1 MQHRSR
7 NSQGRGKG
15 EVLRRLGGS
24 GWATAHPSS
33 TPGAPRQR
41 LPSELQARN
50 FGLYHPERVIS
61 TGPYG
66 AVFTAR
72 HPNHLGLVVI
82 KALLPHLREDPLAT
96 LRLSREAHVLARIDS
111 DHVVRL
117 LDTGWTEWTG
127 PFLVLEYL
135 EGVDLA
141 RVLEAQ
147 GPLPLPLAVDYA
159 LQLCEALGVAH
170 AGGII
175 HCDIKPKNL
184 LAMAGSQQPLL
195 KLLDFGICRCGPE
208 TFPYRDIGAPEG
220 ATEHAERELIG
231 TSAYMSPERIRD
243 LKTID
248 QRSDIWS
255 VGVVLHEL
263 LTGHRV
269 FSGTDTADICRRI
282 VKHQFHLESDGSVLP
297 VPLRAV
303 IARCL
308 ARRPAHRFQDV
319 HALAAALR
327 RVTSLP
333 AGWRGMR
340 TGTFPRQAGDLSLL
354 AHYTDAASASGQA
367 DPFAAQKL
375 APVPSASIA
384 RGAKSRW
391 WLIALAVLGAGLAL
405 SAGLRN
411 CQIENSR
418 WVTTVMTRALAD

>member
-1 MQHRSR
+1 MQHRPRSP
-7 NSQGRGKG
+7 QGKG

-61 TGPYG
+61 RGRYG

-96 LRLSREAHVLARIDS
+96 LRLSREAHVLARIKS
-111 DHVVRL
+111 EHVVRL

-159 LQLCEALGVAH
+159 LQLCEGLGVAH
-170 AGGII
+170 AGGIV
-175 HCDIKPKNL
+175 HCDIKPENL
-184 LAMAGSQQPLL
+184 LAMAGGQQPLL

-208 TFPYRDIGAPEG
+208 TFPYRDIGATNG
-220 ATEHAERELIG
+220 AAEPAEQRLLG
-231 TSAYMSPERIRD
+231 TPAYLSPERIRE
-243 LKTID
+243 LETID

-263 LTGHRV
+263 LTGHRL
-269 FSGTDTADICRRI
+269 FSGANAADVCSRVVR
-282 VKHQFHLESDGSVLP
+282 HQFHLESEGSVLP
-297 VPLRAV
+297 APLRAV

-327 RVTSLP
+327 RVISMP
-333 AGWRGMR
+333 PGSRGMR
-340 TGTFPRQAGDLSLL
+340 TGTFPRQASDLSLSP
-354 AHYTDAASASGQA
+354 HYLDAANASGQA
-367 DPFAAQKL
+367 DQLEVQELAA
-375 APVPSASIA
+375 APSASLP

-391 WLIALAVLGAGLAL
+391 WVVALAVLGAALAL
-405 SAGLRN
+405 SAGLRD
-411 CQIENSR
+411 CHIENSR
-418 WVTTVMTRALAD
+418 WVMMVTTRALAD